1 MKLSLLFAVF
11 VASAAAET
19 EGGVRKRDLASAG
32 GSVSVKCFSEVAS
45 VDVLGKGSVQMKNLE
60 VGDRIFTG
68 ESYQSVYAFGHR
80 ETDTKAHFL
89 QVETDK
95 GSSLEIT
102 GNHLMFVDG
111 KSSAVRAESI
121 KVGDSLGGNKV
132 TKVGVV
138 ERTGLYAPFTT
149 DGKLIVDGVKVSS
162 YAPPEEADGHFLF
175 GGRLQE
181 FSHFGVS
188 PFRLLCTGFSSGL
201 CHDYNEEG
209 MPSVLAFLKGASDW
223 FLAQPFYTQIVA
235 IAAYLVVS
243 SVSWVLECI
252 MLTPAALPAL
262 AALIAGLMVA
272 SKAHTKKVVV

>member
-1 MKLSLLFAVF
+1 MKLSLLFALF
-11 VASAAAET
+11 VASATAET
-19 EGGVRKRDLASAG
+19 DGGVRKRDLASG
-32 GSVSVKCFSEVAS
+32 SGSVSVKCFSEVAS

-80 ETDTKAHFL
+80 ETDAKAHFL

-102 GNHLMFVDG
+102 GSHLMFVDG

-121 KVGDSLGGNKV
+121 KVGDSLDGAIV
-132 TKVGVV
+132 TNIGLV
-138 ERTGLYAPFTT
+138 ERTGMYAPFTT

-162 YAPPEEADGHFLF
+162 YAPPEEADDHFLF

-188 PFRLLCTGFSSGL
+188 PFRLLCTVSSGL
-201 CHDYNEEG
+201 CQDYNEEG
-209 MPSVLAFLKGASDW
+209 MPSVLAVLKGASDW
-223 FLAQPFYTQIVA
+223 FLAQPFYLQVFA

-243 SVSWVLECI
+243 SLSWAIECV
-252 MLTPAALPAL
+252 MLAPAALPAL
-262 AALIAGLMVA
+262 TVLTAGLMVA
-272 SKAHTKKVVV
+272 RKAHAKKVVV